1 MPNPPARRADN
12 LPEYPTL
19 LATIQN
25 LLEQGRNEAYQRIDQ
40 IRART
45 YVTIGAEIIAAE
57 LRHQQRADYGRQ
69 AIAALAHDLGFSQ
82 SNLYNIVAVAR
93 VFTPDSLPM
102 PMSWS
107 HLVRLSGVAN
117 DDARHFYID
126 QILRHQWSVRYLE
139 QQITSQLY
147 ERATSEGQLA
157 PPPPG
162 FPMRAQDVLRSSY
175 TFDIPGL
182 SLKKHTERELEAGL
196 RANFERFLQELGP
209 DFYIRD
215 TQRQILVDGQY
226 HTIDLELY
234 HRGIPAIIIV
244 ELKVEP
250 MKAQDVGQLNS
261 YVNWYAEHV
270 PRYTW
275 EQLPVGLLI
284 CQSVGDEEVRYALG
298 GLEQRIF
305 VAHYRLQLPGEQ
317 DIAAYLRRQ
326 RRAAENSE
334 PEPPAPD
341 M

>member
-1 MPNPPARRADN
+1 
-12 LPEYPTL
+12 
-19 LATIQN
+19 
-25 LLEQGRNEAYQRIDQ
+25 
-40 IRART
+40 
-45 YVTIGAEIIAAE
+45 
-57 LRHQQRADYGRQ
+57 
-69 AIAALAHDLGFSQ
+69 
-82 SNLYNIVAVAR
+82 
-93 VFTPDSLPM
+93 
-102 PMSWS
+102 
-107 HLVRLSGVAN
+107 
-117 DDARHFYID
+117 
-126 QILRHQWSVRYLE
+126 
-139 QQITSQLY
+139 
-147 ERATSEGQLA
+147 
-157 PPPPG
+157 
-162 FPMRAQDVLRSSY
+162 AQDVLRSSY